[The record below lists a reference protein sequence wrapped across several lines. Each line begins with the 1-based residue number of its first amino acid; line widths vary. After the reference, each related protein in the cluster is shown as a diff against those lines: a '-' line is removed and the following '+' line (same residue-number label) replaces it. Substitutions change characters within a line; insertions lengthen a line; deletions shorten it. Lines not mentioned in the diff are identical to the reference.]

1 MVTVSSDARP
11 TMEKAMQKEIEDKK
25 KRIKAA
31 FELFDKEKKECV
43 IQE

>member
-1 MVTVSSDARP
+1 MVSVTSDARP

-25 KRIKAA
+25 KRIKSA
-31 FELFDKEKKECV
+31 FDLFDKEKKGAV